1 MGTEVKSSVG
11 SYDQT
16 HANYAQLVHAR
27 RSAVAWPPGASRFA
41 PLDPVREARAR
52 KDIAFTPAGSPP
64 PSIAL
69 HPRIGA
75 TRRWVAHHCADPGG
89 ALRPAV
95 GRVAAYGHRPVVRSA
110 REAGARTDNALFRPA
125 AHRHLPLRCARPGAF
140 ADERRIARR
149 SRAPESQVE
158 SANPFR
164 QSASGSP

>member
-75 TRRWVAHHCADPGG
+75 TRPMGG
-89 ALRPAV
+89 ASLCRHRRRTAARSWSRGCLRP
-95 GRVAAYGHRPVVRSA
+95 PS
-110 REAGARTDNALFRPA
+110 
-125 AHRHLPLRCARPGAF
+125 
-140 ADERRIARR
+140 RR
-149 SRAPESQVE
+149 SIRS
-158 SANPFR
+158 
-164 QSASGSP
+164 